1 MTSGGEPDRVADV
14 RPGELAAFR
23 AVGASLA
30 RRGLVT
36 GAEGNFSTS
45 DGRRLIITRTEAHL
59 DRLGPDDVLAGTLHD
74 PPAGASSD
82 TPLHVRTYRDYPRT
96 RAIVHAHPPGTMPV
110 PGAEPRHGRHG
121 VYGTGLTL
129 EQAAAM
135 VDMVL
140 WALRLPHPPPLV
152 GTIAERFTPV
162 ELSIGAPARPEDDEP
177 AVGPVVHGFD
187 QTRMPSTDAGFRAET
202 VEEVAEAI
210 RRLAVRGAPLL
221 GITAAFGVTLAAFR
235 ARLRGED
242 VREAV
247 AKAGALLIATRP
259 TAVNIRWAVERLDR
273 VAAATPDAALPEAL
287 HAEAR
292 AMETEDADACSAMG
306 WFGAELIPEGA
317 NVLTHCNTGMLCTAG
332 IGTALGVLWCAHL
345 AGKGIHVWVDETRP
359 LLQGSRL
366 TAWELERLAVPFT
379 VIPDAAA
386 GALMSRGKVDAVVV
400 GADRIAANGDVANK
414 IGTYPL
420 AVLAARHGIP
430 FYVAAPS
437 STLDPRTASGEDIRI
452 EARDPEEVTHAFG
465 TRVAP
470 EGVPALNLAFDVT
483 PSELVTAIVT
493 ERGVARAPYP
503 EALAEVVGGAR

>member
-1 MTSGGEPDRVADV
+1 VRSAQEADASGGV
-14 RPGELAAFR
+14 RPEELAAFR

-36 GAEGNFSTS
+36 GTEGNLSTS
-45 DGRRLIITRTEAHL
+45 DGRRLVVTRTESHL
-59 DRLGPDDVLAGTLHD
+59 DLLGPDDVLAGTLDD
-74 PPAGASSD
+74 PPQGSSSD
-82 TPLHVRTYRDYPRT
+82 TPLHVWTYRHYPET
-96 RAIVHAHPPGTMPV
+96 RAIVHAHPAGTMPI
-110 PGAEPRHGRHG
+110 PGSEPRHGRHG
-121 VYGTGLTL
+121 VYGTGRTL

-135 VDMVL
+135 VDMAL
-140 WALRLPHPPPLV
+140 WGLRLPDPPPRV
-152 GTIAERFTPV
+152 GTIAGPFKPV
-162 ELSIGAPARPEDDEP
+162 ELSVGAPARPEDDEL

-187 QTRMPSTDAGFRAET
+187 QTRMPDIDTGFRAET
-202 VEEVAEAI
+202 VEEVAKAI

-247 AKAGALLIATRP
+247 EKAGELLVATRP
-259 TAVNIRWAVERLDR
+259 TAVNIRWAVERLAR
-273 VAAATPDAALPEAL
+273 VSLGCADEELPEAL

-292 AMETEDADACSAMG
+292 AMEVEDAEACSAMG
-306 WFGAELIPEGA
+306 WFGEALIPDGA

-366 TAWELERLAVPFT
+366 TAWELDRLGVPFT
-379 VIPDAAA
+379 VIADAAA
-386 GALMSRGKVDAVVV
+386 GSLMARGQVDAVVV

-414 IGTYPL
+414 VGTYPL
-420 AVLAARHGIP
+420 AVLAARHGVPI
-430 FYVAAPS
+430 YIAAPT
-437 STLDPRTASGEDIRI
+437 STVDLRSASGRDFRI
-452 EARDPEEVTHAFG
+452 EERDPEEVTHAFG

-470 EGVPALNLAFDVT
+470 EGVAALNPAFDVT
-483 PSELVTAIVT
+483 PAELVTAIVT
-493 ERGVARAPYP
+493 ERGVLSPP
-503 EALAEVVGGAR
+503 FPDALRSAGGLG